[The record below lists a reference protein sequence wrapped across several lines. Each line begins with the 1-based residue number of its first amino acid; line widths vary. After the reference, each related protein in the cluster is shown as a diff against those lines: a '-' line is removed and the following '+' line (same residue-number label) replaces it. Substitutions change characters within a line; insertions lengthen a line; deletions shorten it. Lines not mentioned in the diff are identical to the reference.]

1 MFQTVTLETDP
12 KGVARLTLNRPE
24 HHHAIDARMMDELTE
39 AARLAAQDPAIRVLI
54 LASSGP
60 TFCAGGDLGWMRD
73 QIEADGP
80 SRATE
85 ARRLARMLEA
95 LDSLPK
101 PLVAQVQGSAFGGG
115 VGLLSVCD
123 IVMAADTAVFALTET
138 RLGLIPATI
147 APHVLAR
154 IGEPA
159 ARRLMLSA
167 RRITA
172 SAAVSMSLVARAVPP
187 ERLAEAVEEEVALLL
202 AAAPGAVAEAKALL
216 RSLRHPKPDAV
227 ERSVA
232 ALVARWESDEA
243 RAGVSAFFARRDPPW
258 RSG

>member
-1 MFQTVTLETDP
+1 MFQTLTLQTDP
-12 KGVARLTLNRPE
+12 RGIARLTLNRPE
-24 HHHAIDARMMDELTE
+24 HHHAINARMMDELTE
-39 AARLAAQDPAIRVLI
+39 VARRVARDTAVRVLI

-60 TFCAGGDLGWMRD
+60 TFCAGGDLDWMRD
-73 QIEADGP
+73 QTEADGAA
-80 SRATE
+80 RATE
-85 ARRLARMLEA
+85 ARRLAGMLEA
-95 LDSLPK
+95 LARLRK

-123 IVMAADTAVFALTET
+123 IVVAADTAHFALTEA

-147 APHVLAR
+147 APYVLAR
-154 IGEPA
+154 VGEPA
-159 ARRLMLSA
+159 ARRLMLTA

-172 SAAVSMSLVARAVPP
+172 SEAASMSLVARAVPP
-187 ERLAEAVEEEVALLL
+187 DRLIEAVEEEIVLLL
-202 AAAPGAVAEAKALL
+202 ACAPGAMAEVKAMLH
-216 RSLRHPKPDAV
+216 SLRPPVPDAV

-243 RAGVSAFFARRDPPW
+243 REGVAAFFARRHPPW